1 VIKKRQEKKERK
13 KEKRKNE
20 RKKEQQQ
27 WKNNYSLFKTNCS
40 EKQKKK
46 NITKQQKQ
54 CRVDRNTHNYLLQA
68 GWKQLEMSGLRDR
81 KYGSWP
87 LT

>member
-1 VIKKRQEKKERK
+1 MKERK
-13 KEKRKNE
+13 NNNNEKTITP
-20 RKKEQQQ
+20 
-27 WKNNYSLFKTNCS
+27 YS
-40 EKQKKK
+40 KQIVARNKQK

-81 KYGSWP
+81 KYGS
-87 LT
+87 